1 MNATYPGGCGVAP
14 IRSVGDVTA
23 LRATDWLCL
32 GAAPTFAIMAL
43 LTCVFGGQTDILC
56 SAAAPTSPLTGMI
69 PMYLLMSAFHS
80 SPWLKLMSSR
90 RNFTDRIEPPHSN
103 RRSHQ
108 CSQDAGSAGLH
119 PSGRCCPALFGSSDL
134 RVRRLVRFSGGN
146 PVILFPFGPAS
157 AAGRGG
163 QRWPER
169 GMTRH
174 RPSAE
179 RAFQSTDRLRDSAA
193 RGGCVGER
201 IQHDEIV
208 VPREPRGTI

>member
-1 MNATYPGGCGVAP
+1 MSATYPGGCGVAAM
-14 IRSVGDVTA
+14 RSVGDATA

-134 RVRRLVRFSGGN
+134 RVRRLVRFSGGKPRN
-146 PVILFPFGPAS
+146 FVPSATENATTLLASVPRLFGSAS
-157 AAGRGG
+157 ASCIAKSRRATSGFFSSM
-163 QRWPER
+163 QVSADATVSATPTTI
-169 GMTRH
+169 TRLTV
-174 RPSAE
+174 PS
-179 RAFQSTDRLRDSAA
+179 
-193 RGGCVGER
+193 
-201 IQHDEIV
+201 
-208 VPREPRGTI
+208 